1 MRVRIHAYI
10 ISLPHA
16 TRIIKFFNRKKNR
29 NHKYEFELKEL
40 SSSELLRQYSEN
52 PKVIEYS
59 KYSKNRN
66 SPQLWY
72 LEIWVETAVNT

>member
-40 SSSELLRQYSEN
+40 SSCELLLQQSEDL
-52 PKVIEYS
+52 KVVEYS
-59 KYSKNRN
+59 TYSRNRN
-66 SPQLWY
+66 CQQLWY